1 MACLS
6 PMVRTVEGDGSVHI
20 RTAFG
25 WKPEFEN
32 LRHRSWQYI
41 PCGHCEG
48 CLARRSKEW
57 ADRMMIES
65 TFHENNWFVT
75 LTFNDECLRQHGPS
89 LNVRDVQLF
98 MKLLRQETGQ
108 KLRFFAAGEYG
119 DIRKT
124 FRPHYHLIIF
134 GLDLPD
140 GDLLYLRSNKLGQ
153 AYWSSKTIEKCWT
166 YGEKN
171 NRKSCGF
178 NVVGKVDYESC
189 RYTARYVQ
197 KKLNG
202 PDKIVYDQLGVV
214 PPFCTMSRRPG
225 LGADYM
231 IKNPNWFKQT
241 KIYIST
247 PNGSLDCIA
256 PKYFE
261 RQLEKSDPE
270 LHELRKYI
278 RSDLAYYQDKAVL
291 SQTDK
296 DKWNYSKTLESNLK
310 KSLEVL
316 TSFETL

>member
-6 PMVRTVEGDGSVHI
+6 PMVRTVEADGSVHI
-20 RTAFG
+20 RSAFG
-25 WKPEFEN
+25 WNPEFEN
-32 LRHRSWQYI
+32 LRHRSWTYI
-41 PCGHCEG
+41 PCGHCDG

-75 LTFNDECLRQHGPS
+75 LTFDNEHLEEHGPS

-98 MKLLRQETGQ
+98 MKLLRKYTKQ
-108 KLRFFAAGEYG
+108 KLRYFACGEYG
-119 DIRKT
+119 SLNKT

-134 GLDLPD
+134 GLDLPED
-140 GDLLYLRSNKLGQ
+140 DRLFLRNNQLNQ
-153 AYWSSKTIEKCWT
+153 PYWSSKLIAKCW
-166 YGEKN
+166 KN
-171 NRKSCGF
+171 GF

-202 PDKIVYDQLGVV
+202 PDKIIYDQLGVL

-225 LGADYM
+225 LGYDYM
-231 IKNPNWFKQT
+231 ELHPEWVNLSKF
-241 KIYIST
+241 YVST
-247 PNGSLDCIA
+247 PNGSIDCVV

-261 RQLEKSDPE
+261 RQLEVNDPDQ
-270 LHELRKYI
+270 HEIRKKM
-278 RSDLAYYQDKAVL
+278 RSDLADYHDKAVL

-296 DKWNYSKTLESNLK
+296 DKWNYAKTVESNLK
-310 KSLEVL
+310 KSLEML